1 MTIIKC
7 QSIENNTTFEAEI
20 CIIGAGMSAQ
30 IIAYAFKNK
39 NIILVE
45 SGKINY
51 DENIQNLNL
60 YDEEGLKFRKDL
72 KNRIRQLGGSANLWA
87 SSL

>member
-30 IIAYAFKNK
+30 IIVCSLKT
-39 NIILVE
+39 
-45 SGKINY
+45 KI
-51 DENIQNLNL
+51 
-60 YDEEGLKFRKDL
+60 
-72 KNRIRQLGGSANLWA
+72 
-87 SSL
+87 